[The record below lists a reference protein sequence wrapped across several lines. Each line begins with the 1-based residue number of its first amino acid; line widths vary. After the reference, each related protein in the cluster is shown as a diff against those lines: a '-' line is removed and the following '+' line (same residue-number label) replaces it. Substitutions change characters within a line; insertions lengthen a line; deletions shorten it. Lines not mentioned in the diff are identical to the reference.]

1 MKCAIISTYP
11 PRECGIATFTGDLYN
26 HMLPNEETFIVAMND
41 PGERYEYP
49 EEVWLTIEQDKLR
62 DYEKAAAYIN
72 EHADICLLQHEFNI
86 FGGRNGI
93 FLLSLLNRLNIP
105 LVSTLHTVLDEPGD
119 AEKYIITEIIRI
131 SEKTI
136 VLSDVAAKLLYSVYN
151 AESEKVNMIRHP
163 VPDINISAVEARKKL
178 GFEGRLLLMTFG
190 LINRNKGLETVL
202 KALPGVVKK
211 HPDVRYLI
219 LGKTHP
225 LIKKVFGEEYR
236 NYLMELCHD
245 LGIEQ
250 YVGFENRFIEAE
262 ELNYYLAATDI
273 LITPYLN
280 KAQVSS
286 GPLSFAMGAGSA
298 LVSTPFWHAEEL
310 LNHGRGIL
318 FDFRDYEALAE
329 SLLTLLND
337 RKKMESMQKKVSFFG
352 KKITWPVIGEDY
364 HVLLRSEVDKHI
376 SKPHPKTQKCIEY
389 PKVSFRH
396 LQKLTDDTG
405 VISNAGYGFPDLNSG
420 YHTRHNAMALMAAA
434 MSYRKTKDPRVK
446 GLISGY
452 LSFLDYMQK
461 ENGRFKLKMGFDK
474 GIDIKDATET
484 DIGQIIWTLGY
495 LVHYPPGNAFR
506 ELAGKMFLKTV
517 FCSELNDVRALA
529 PAIIG
534 LNHFIE
540 KYRDNHL
547 VTERLRLYI
556 DAFVN
561 YFDEHSS
568 EKWKWFSDSI
578 SPDAALLPLAM
589 FCASEFLRDKGI
601 RDKAVDATEFLSNI
615 VLPGDRLSLIGNS
628 KKFSYKGQ
636 KALFDQ
642 RPADAMN
649 MIMLYC
655 KAFERTRK
663 MKYYRNIFK
672 CYKWFFG
679 INDLFIDL
687 YDPVTKGCYDGLQTN
702 GHSSDQGA
710 ESTISLIISGLEI
723 GNVKTLYKQLKKV

>member
-26 HMLPNEETFIVAMND
+26 NMLPNEETFIVAMND
-41 PGERYEYP
+41 HGERYEYP
-49 EEVWLTIEQDKLR
+49 KEVSLAIEQDKLR

-72 EHADICLLQHEFNI
+72 EYADICLLQHEFNI

-93 FLLSLLNRLNIP
+93 FILSLLNRLNIP
-105 LVSTLHTVLDEPGD
+105 LVSTLHTVLDEPCD
-119 AEKYIITEIIRI
+119 AEKYIINEIMRL
-131 SEKTI
+131 SEKNI
-136 VLSDVAAKLLYSVYN
+136 VLSDVAAKILYSVYN
-151 AESEKVNMIRHP
+151 VESEKINMIRHP
-163 VPDINISAVEARKKL
+163 VPEIKISAGEARKKL
-178 GFEGRLLLMTFG
+178 GFEGKQVLMTFG

-202 KALPGVVKK
+202 KALPEVVEK
-211 HPDVRYLI
+211 HPDVMYLI

-225 LIKKVFGEEYR
+225 VIKRVFGEEYR
-236 NYLMELCHD
+236 NYLMELCRD

-250 YVGFENRFIEAE
+250 YVRFENRFIEAE
-262 ELNYYLAATDI
+262 ELNHYLAATDI

-286 GPLSFAMGAGSA
+286 GPLSFAMGAGAA

-310 LNHGRGIL
+310 LDHGRGIL
-318 FDFRDYEALAE
+318 FDFRDYEALSE

-337 RKKMESMQKKVSFFG
+337 REKMESMQKKVSVFG
-352 KKITWPVIGEDY
+352 KKITWPVVGEDY
-364 HVLLRSEVDKHI
+364 HVLLRSEVEKH
-376 SKPHPKTQKCIEY
+376 KNNPHLKTQKCIEY

-405 VISNAGYGFPDLNSG
+405 VISDAGYGFPDLKSG
-420 YHTRHNAMALMAAA
+420 YHTRYNAMALLAAA
-434 MSYRKTKDPRVK
+434 MSYRKTKDTSVK
-446 GLISGY
+446 GLISRY

-461 ENGRFKLKMGFDK
+461 EDGSFKLKMGFDK
-474 GIDIKDATET
+474 GIVIKDATEA

-495 LVHYPPGNAFR
+495 LIHYPPENAFR
-506 ELAGKMFLKTV
+506 ELASEMFLKTV
-517 FCSELNDVRALA
+517 FCRELKDVEALA

-534 LNHFIE
+534 LNHFME
-540 KYRDNHL
+540 KYRDNQL
-547 VTERLRLYI
+547 ITERLRFYI

-561 YFDEHSS
+561 YFDKHSN

-578 SPDAALLPLAM
+578 STGAAILPLAM
-589 FCASEFLRDKGI
+589 FCASEFMQDKGI
-601 RDKAVDATEFLSNI
+601 LGKAVDATEFLSNI

-628 KKFSYKGQ
+628 KKFSNKAQ

-642 RPADAMN
+642 RPADAMS
-649 MIMLYC
+649 MVMLFN

-663 MKYYRNIFK
+663 IEYYQKVFS
-672 CYKWFFG
+672 CYKWFLG

-687 YDPVTKGCYDGLQTN
+687 YDPVTKGCYDGLKADGYSN
-702 GHSSDQGA
+702 NQGA
-710 ESTISLIISGLEI
+710 ESTIALIISGLEVR
-723 GNVKTLYKQLKKV
+723 NVKTLYKQLKKV